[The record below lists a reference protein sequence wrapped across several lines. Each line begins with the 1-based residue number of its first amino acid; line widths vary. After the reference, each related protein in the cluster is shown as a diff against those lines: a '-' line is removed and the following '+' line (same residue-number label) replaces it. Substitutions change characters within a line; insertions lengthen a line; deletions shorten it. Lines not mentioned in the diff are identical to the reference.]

1 MCRVQM
7 HNCIDFDGLGA
18 LFDSAEFVRYGSE
31 ARREGEEFAGSVS
44 FGEFC
49 GQNVLGSE
57 VNMNPIWWPECAYD
71 SSAFIFGLVLQARI
85 QRR

>member
-31 ARREGEEFAGSVS
+31 ARREGEELAGSVS
-44 FGEFC
+44 FGT
-49 GQNVLGSE
+49 VLWTKCVGFRGKHES
-57 VNMNPIWWPECAYD
+57 N
-71 SSAFIFGLVLQARI
+71 LVARVRI
-85 QRR
+85 